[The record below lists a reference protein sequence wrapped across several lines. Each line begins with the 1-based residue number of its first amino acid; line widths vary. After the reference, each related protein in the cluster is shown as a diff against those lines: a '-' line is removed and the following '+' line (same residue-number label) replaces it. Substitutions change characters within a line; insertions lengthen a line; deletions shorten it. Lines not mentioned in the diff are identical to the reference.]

1 MTLFFKK
8 KAASSASSLASTGSG
23 SSQNHHPSLAKNLS
37 CLFSKFDEKK
47 DYVRRCSLKSPATR
61 KAAPCS
67 VSLCL
72 GKKL

>member
-8 KAASSASSLASTGSG
+8 KLAVSSASSMASAGLAT
-23 SSQNHHPSLAKNLS
+23 SQNATTGKNP

-47 DYVRRCSLKSPATR
+47 DYVRRCSLKTPAAR
-61 KAAPCS
+61 KTAPCS